1 LRLLTLPPKVQKELE
16 SGGLS
21 EGHGKV
27 LLGAEQNKIDQL
39 LEAVLAEGLSVRAL
53 EALLQE
59 HKTQIQK
66 NKKQKSRDEI
76 NLESA
81 LSSKLGSKVSIE
93 DTKGKGKMVLK
104 YYSYDELDGI
114 IEKISS

>member
-1 LRLLTLPPKVQKELE
+1 V
-16 SGGLS
+16 
-21 EGHGKV
+21 
-27 LLGAEQNKIDQL
+27 EQNKIDQL
-39 LEAVLAEGLSVRAL
+39 LEKVLAEGLSVRAL

-59 HKTQIQK
+59 HNTQIQK

-93 DTKGKGKMVLK
+93 DTKGKGKMVIK

>member
-1 LRLLTLPPKVQKELE
+1 MLGVEHNKV
-16 SGGLS
+16 
-21 EGHGKV
+21 
-27 LLGAEQNKIDQL
+27 DQL
-39 LEAVLAEGLSVRAL
+39 LERVVKEGLSVRAL
-53 EALLQE
+53 EKLLEEQ
-59 HKTQIQK
+59 TSSTK
-66 NKKQKSRDEI
+66 NKKEKSRDEL

-93 DTKGKGKMVLK
+93 DTKGKGKMVIK

>member
-1 LRLLTLPPKVQKELE
+1 MLGVEHNKV
-16 SGGLS
+16 
-21 EGHGKV
+21 
-27 LLGAEQNKIDQL
+27 DQL
-39 LEAVLAEGLSVRAL
+39 LESVTREGLSVRAL
-53 EALLQE
+53 EKLLEEQPSS
-59 HKTQIQK
+59 TK
-66 NKKQKSRDEI
+66 NKKEKSRDEL

-93 DTKGKGKMVLK
+93 DTKGKGKMVIK

>member
-1 LRLLTLPPKVQKELE
+1 V
-16 SGGLS
+16 
-21 EGHGKV
+21 
-27 LLGAEQNKIDQL
+27 EQNKIDQL
-39 LEAVLAEGLSVRAL
+39 LEKVLAEGLSVRAL

-93 DTKGKGKMVLK
+93 DTKGKGKMVIK